1 MKHLHNDL
9 EFTRSNSGQIFSDTK
24 FQEGTKRIQRH
35 PWTPLA
41 IAAIAWKHHFLCLF
55 QLLGRA
61 HAVQLLRPAPVCFVV
76 RHQIW
81 GDLVANEQLDEV
93 LGQLNLLAVDHM
105 GS

>member
-1 MKHLHNDL
+1 MTL
-9 EFTRSNSGQIFSDTK
+9 NSPDQTLAKSLATPNFKRDWWLP
-24 FQEGTKRIQRH
+24 TKRIQRH